1 MNTPLP
7 PQHIA
12 VIGAGM
18 VGVSCAHFL
27 QRDGHRV
34 TIFDPNEPGS
44 GTSFG
49 NAGLISQSSVMPSST
64 PGLVKRIPKMLMDP
78 QSPLV
83 LRWQYVPRLLPWL
96 AGYLANSARDRVE
109 RNCLAT
115 AQLFRHVMSAY
126 DMVIRE
132 TGCGELIQ
140 PTGSLKLFESEAS
153 FQGSAFERQM
163 MDRCGCRY
171 EVLGVD
177 EIRQMEPNLAPIFV
191 RALFI
196 PDSRNI
202 LNPGRLVETVARAV
216 AAKGGILQREKV
228 AAVEIGADGKPAVVT
243 DKGRHGVDAVVL
255 AAGARS
261 GQLARQL
268 GAKIVLDGE
277 RGYHIMLPRPE
288 KSINRYLQFAES
300 RISLSPKEGGLRMTS
315 IVELA
320 SVDAPPDYRRI
331 RRLTAQAARDLP
343 GLTPEEKSIWM
354 GSRPSLPDNVP
365 VIARSPHHDRVYF
378 AFGHSHLGMTM
389 GPVTGRVIADLVA
402 GRDPGLDMTP
412 YRAVRPLL

>member
-1 MNTPLP
+1 
-7 PQHIA
+7 
-12 VIGAGM
+12 
-18 VGVSCAHFL
+18 
-27 QRDGHRV
+27 
-34 TIFDPNEPGS
+34 
-44 GTSFG
+44 
-49 NAGLISQSSVMPSST
+49 
-64 PGLVKRIPKMLMDP
+64 
-78 QSPLV
+78 
-83 LRWQYVPRLLPWL
+83 
-96 AGYLANSARDRVE
+96 
-109 RNCLAT
+109 
-115 AQLFRHVMSAY
+115 
-126 DMVIRE
+126 
-132 TGCGELIQ
+132 
-140 PTGSLKLFESEAS
+140 
-153 FQGSAFERQM
+153 M

-171 EVLGVD
+171 EVLGAD

-216 AAKGGILQREKV
+216 AAKGGILRREKV
-228 AAVEIGADGKPAVVT
+228 AAVEFEADGKPAVVT

-331 RRLTAQAARDLP
+331 RRLKAQAARVLP

-365 VIARSPHHDRVYF
+365 VIARSPRHDHVYF

-412 YRAVRPLL
+412 YGAVRPLL

>member
-1 MNTPLP
+1 MSAGAAPK
-7 PQHIA
+7 HIA

-34 TIFDPNEPGS
+34 TIFDPNDPGS

-64 PGLVKRIPKMLMDP
+64 PGLVRRIPKMLLDSE
-78 QSPLV
+78 SPLV

-96 AGYLANSARDRVE
+96 AGFLANSARDRVE

-115 AQLFRHVMSAY
+115 AQLFAHVMSAY
-126 DMVIRE
+126 DIIIRE
-132 TGCGELIQ
+132 TGCGDLIQ
-140 PTGSLKLFESEAS
+140 ATGSLKLFESEAS
-153 FQGSAFERQM
+153 YATSAFERSM

-171 EVLGVD
+171 EVLSAD

-202 LNPGRLVETVARAV
+202 LSPGRLTETVARAV
-216 AAKGGILQREKV
+216 AAKGGLLRRERV
-228 AAVEIGADGKPAVVT
+228 ATVEFNGMGKPVVVT
-243 DKGRHGVDAVVL
+243 DKGRHAVDAVVV
-255 AAGARS
+255 AAGVRS
-261 GQLARQL
+261 GKLARQL
-268 GAKIVLDGE
+268 GAKVVLDAE

-320 SVDAPPDYRRI
+320 SADASPDYRRI
-331 RRLTAQAARDLP
+331 RRLKAQAARVLP

-365 VIARSPHHDRVYF
+365 VLARSPRHDNVFF

-389 GPVTGRVIADLVA
+389 GPVSGRIIADLVA
-402 GRDPGLDMTP
+402 GRDPGLDMAP
-412 YRAVRPLL
+412 YAAVRPLL